1 MLAEFGLDVP
11 EEVEIRVWDSSADL
25 RYIVLPMRPEGTDG
39 MSEEELA
46 DTRDARLHD
55 RRRSAA
61 GRGGGGVIDREAD
74 EPFTDHGRRGRSR
87 WRSSQP
93 SGWASTGTSSATA

>member
-1 MLAEFGLDVP
+1 MP

-46 DTRDARLHD
+46 DIVTRDCMVGVAVPRVG
-55 RRRSAA
+55 AA
-61 GRGGGGVIDREAD
+61 A
-74 EPFTDHGRRGRSR
+74 
-87 WRSSQP
+87 
-93 SGWASTGTSSATA
+93 A

>member
-46 DTRDARLHD
+46 DIVTRDCMIGVAVPRVG
-55 RRRSAA
+55 AA
-61 GRGGGGVIDREAD
+61 A
-74 EPFTDHGRRGRSR
+74 
-87 WRSSQP
+87 
-93 SGWASTGTSSATA
+93 A

>member
-1 MLAEFGLDVP
+1 VP

-46 DTRDARLHD
+46 DIVTRDCMIGVAVPRVG
-55 RRRSAA
+55 AA
-61 GRGGGGVIDREAD
+61 A
-74 EPFTDHGRRGRSR
+74 
-87 WRSSQP
+87 
-93 SGWASTGTSSATA
+93 A